1 MSEIAVS
8 HTSLL
13 CRLGT
18 PVLVLYYIYTYR
30 DLGLRQLLF
39 TELLPIFKLSIF
51 STGESRK
58 PRSTNSCTYV
68 RCIIKN
74 HRPLPLFEQHLTTIN
89 NETVSTCN
97 NNNNNNNNNNGTNGS
112 FNKRR
117 LRTSR
122 TYLQTNGLFNK
133 RDERYGLLK

>member
-1 MSEIAVS
+1 MSAIAVS

-39 TELLPIFKLSIF
+39 TVLLPIFKLSIF

-58 PRSTNSCTYV
+58 PGSPNSTYV

-74 HRPLPLFEQHLTTIN
+74 YRPLPSFEQHLTTIN
-89 NETVSTCN
+89 NETVSTC
-97 NNNNNNNNNNGTNGS
+97 NNNNNNGTNGS

-122 TYLQTNGLFNK
+122 TYLKTNGLFNK

>member
-1 MSEIAVS
+1 MISEIAVS
-8 HTSLL
+8 HTSS
-13 CRLGT
+13 CMVRGT
-18 PVLVLYYIYTYR
+18 LVLVLYYTYTYR

-58 PRSTNSCTYV
+58 PGSPNSTYV

-74 HRPLPLFEQHLTTIN
+74 YRPLRTYVRAFIIN

-97 NNNNNNNNNNGTNGS
+97 NNNNGYLIEDKDERS
-112 FNKRR
+112 ASAPPVRIY
-117 LRTSR
+117 SR
-122 TYLQTNGLFNK
+122 TVYLRRG
-133 RDERYGLLK
+133 ER